1 LLFGQIHTS
10 GNRNEKWEE
19 KETGTNSRKK
29 KWKLSCH
36 KADIQ
41 EASGS
46 RPE

>member
-1 LLFGQIHTS
+1 MG
-10 GNRNEKWEE
+10 GKRNRDKQQN
-19 KETGTNSRKK
+19 KK